1 MWSLS
6 DQTGPE
12 LYCIRRDVERGQ
24 NDPTV
29 DGNLLVVAVVVVEEE
44 VGVDVV
50 PFFWYLEARRQEL
63 QT

>member
-1 MWSLS
+1 MGSLS
-6 DQTGPE
+6 NQTGPE

-24 NDPTV
+24 DDSTV
-29 DGNLLVVAVVVVEEE
+29 DGDLLVVAVVVVQEE

-50 PFFWYLEARRQEL
+50 PFFWNLETRRQEL